1 MLERITAPVFTRLER
16 HPGRNLRDGALR
28 TLADACEA
36 LPHDFRL
43 GFGTQL
49 DPRGRRGKII
59 DLRVQPATLQ
69 SADWDDDAIEPTLSV
84 AMHWFDVPPRVD
96 QTTSQCLAVVS
107 LHALGRRYERG
118 RDHSH
123 AAIIADLQALATVNV
138 NDADRFPEGGRFQV
152 PTPRGTLVRDSGRR
166 GDGGQ
171 CRRQR
176 CAPGGSHVS
185 GLTDPAACRTQ
196 RLNAPSFGRPAR
208 AGCDRWVYL
217 WGTGKTAEDGAV
229 FLQGGDKLANQF
241 RTLAAVTSTQTPAA
255 VRSGRTRSIGP
266 GARPTTRISGSSA
279 SGVPRRSRSPPGP
292 VAVVG
297 RSAFQQQF
305 RPGVS
310 EDRCRGPTL
319 PAQ

>member
-1 MLERITAPVFTRLER
+1 VSTTYTPAVPAEFVGLARQFLRDAAREHEAVRAMLERITAPVFTRLER

-69 SADWDDDAIEPTLSV
+69 SADWDDDALEPTLSV

-138 NDADRFPEGGRFQV
+138 NDAERFPEGERFQI
-152 PTPRGTLVRDSGRR
+152 PTPRGSWCGTAVGVGMAADV
-166 GDGGQ
+166 GG
-171 CRRQR
+171 
-176 CAPGGSHVS
+176 
-185 GLTDPAACRTQ
+185 
-196 RLNAPSFGRPAR
+196 N
-208 AGCDRWVYL
+208 
-217 WGTGKTAEDGAV
+217 
-229 FLQGGDKLANQF
+229 
-241 RTLAAVTSTQTPAA
+241 A
-255 VRSGRTRSIGP
+255 VRLVVRT
-266 GARPTTRISGSSA
+266 
-279 SGVPRRSRSPPGP
+279 
-292 VAVVG
+292 
-297 RSAFQQQF
+297 FL
-305 RPGVS
+305 
-310 EDRCRGPTL
+310 D
-319 PAQ
+319 